1 MRKRSIPGS
10 TWTTRS
16 GSRHSRMQPAS
27 VSDRPS
33 RRSASRNKTRP
44 PSDEISPPPKS
55 AVTFLRLT
63 AGRSNGS
70 RLSSVMAAWRFRC
83 LGRRTLDNDFL
94 PNTNDLRHVR
104 HHIVAPQRIKR
115 AKRLTARSAFVQSRS
130 SASESAGWKIEREQG
145 IFGHGGRGAFVAWEE
160 REHLATNFYPMTTT
174 YAMSAITTSGRAE

>member
-115 AKRLTARSAFVQSRS
+115 ASSDATLAVHASRRRGPLADGTPSATALRMSPFSCQGDRSRMHGSVTFRSRQSCPGQPR
-130 SASESAGWKIEREQG
+130 R
-145 IFGHGGRGAFVAWEE
+145 R
-160 REHLATNFYPMTTT
+160 
-174 YAMSAITTSGRAE
+174 